1 LMALQQ
7 PAKTAYF
14 PASTTRSSLRRMD
27 TPTSPLDLLIDLE
40 ARHEDL
46 LLRLD
51 ELDKRVEKA
60 LADCQVFRIGPAE
73 NPQNAEAA

>member
-1 LMALQQ
+1 
-7 PAKTAYF
+7 
-14 PASTTRSSLRRMD
+14 MD
-27 TPTSPLDLLIDLE
+27 IRNAQLDLLIDLE

-60 LADCQVFRIGPAE
+60 LAESQRYRLGPQG
-73 NPQNAEAA
+73 NPPPAGPIEPPAHGP